1 MTDIDQFGIGDQ
13 IVHIEEVAARP
24 ARFAEMRAPMHPKLR
39 EKLDELGFERF
50 FTHQAEAYD
59 AYSAGKDIVVVTGTN
74 SGKTMCYHLPTL
86 QSCLTEPAARALY
99 LFPTKALAQ
108 DQLKRLNN
116 LLIPPLK
123 AGTYDGDTPQ
133 SNRSAIRKMAHV
145 VLSNP
150 DMLHVG
156 ILPGHENW
164 TTFHKNLRVIVI
176 DEMHTYRGVFGSH
189 VANLMRRLLRLCES
203 HRNRPQI
210 IACSATISNPME
222 AFRKLTGRDPELISE
237 DGSPQGKR
245 TFIFWN
251 PPMLKDASRASAN
264 ATAAH
269 IVSDLTERGLK
280 SLTFCRARVST
291 ELVLRYARKNLS
303 ETHDEKKI
311 ESYRAGY
318 TPKERREIEKAVA
331 KGDIKAL
338 VATNAMELGVD
349 IGGLDA
355 VVMNGYPGSISSF
368 WQQAGRAGRGSQ
380 DGIAIMVAH
389 DDPLEQFLLREPEVL
404 LQKPVERVALN
415 PENSQILSRHLLCAA
430 HERPI
435 SAGELERFG
444 SSALDLAESMDRAG
458 ELSYRAGAF
467 YYPSF
472 EPPSLGVNIRG
483 TNGTS
488 VKLIADGEEVGSM
501 EQWRAMQYAHPGAV
515 YLHRGYTFLVK
526 SLDLELGVAQISR
539 EDVPFYTQ
547 PVTQSSVEQLAQIS
561 TQEMGIADYSFVS
574 IRVTDMVTA
583 YKQKSVDGDRVLDV
597 IDLDFP
603 PQTFETVAVR
613 IDFPSRSPLES
624 KGDDPF
630 EYPAALHA
638 CEHAFV
644 GVAPLIAGCDRN
656 DLGSAW
662 YTVAPDTMCPSI
674 FVFDRTPG
682 GVGLSEQLMESL
694 EAWRNS
700 ARHMLET
707 CPCADGC
714 PACLLSSRCEA
725 GNEHLNKRGAIALF
739 GMI

>member
-1 MTDIDQFGIGDQ
+1 MNVPELQSLSEQ
-13 IVHIEEVAARP
+13 IVHIEEVDARR
-24 ARFAEMRAPMHPKLR
+24 ARFAPITAKMHPKLK
-39 EKLDELGFERF
+39 EQVELLGFEQL
-50 FTHQAEAYD
+50 FTHQAEAFD
-59 AYSAGKDIVVVTGTN
+59 AFSEGKDLVVVTGTN
-74 SGKTMCYHLPTL
+74 SGKTLCYHLPTIQAL
-86 QSCLTEPAARALY
+86 LSEPAARALY

-108 DQLKRLNN
+108 DQLKRLNE
-116 LLIPPLK
+116 LMPSPLK
-123 AGTYDGDTPQ
+123 AATYDGDTPQ
-133 SNRSAIRKMAHV
+133 TQRSSIRKLAHV

-156 ILPGHENW
+156 ILPMHENW
-164 TTFHKNLRVIVI
+164 TSFIKNLRLIVI

-203 HRNRPQI
+203 HRNRPQV
-210 IACSATISNPME
+210 IACSATIGNPMD
-222 AFRKLTGRDPELISE
+222 AFKRLTGREPTLIDE
-237 DGSPQGKR
+237 DGSPQGRR

-251 PPMLKDASRASAN
+251 PPPMKDGSRASAN
-264 ATAAH
+264 ATAAN
-269 IVSDLTERGLK
+269 IVGDLTGRGLK

-303 ETHDEKKI
+303 ENHQESEI

-331 KGDIKAL
+331 KGEIKAL
-338 VATNAMELGVD
+338 IATNAMELGVD

-355 VVMNGYPGSISSF
+355 VVMNGYPGSVSSF
-368 WQQAGRAGRGSQ
+368 WQQAGRAGRGAQ

-404 LQKPVERVALN
+404 LNKPVERIALN
-415 PENSQILSRHLLCAA
+415 SENSQILSRHLLCAA

-435 SAGELERFG
+435 SAQELERFG
-444 SSALDLAESMDRAG
+444 PSALDLAESMDRSG
-458 ELSYRAGAF
+458 ELSYRSGAF
-467 YYPSF
+467 YYASF
-472 EPPSLGVNIRG
+472 EPPALGVNIRG
-483 TNGTS
+483 TGGTGI
-488 VKLIADGEEVGSM
+488 KLLADGEEIGSM
-501 EQWRAMQYAHPGAV
+501 ERWRAMQYAHPGAV
-515 YLHRGYTFLVK
+515 YLHRGYTFLVTH
-526 SLDLELGVAQISR
+526 LDLEQGFAEVQR

-547 PVTQSSVEQLAQIS
+547 PVTQSSVEQLAMVRSEQF
-561 TQEMGIADYSFVS
+561 GIADYSYVG

-613 IDFPSRSPLES
+613 IDLPNQSPLES

-630 EYPAALHA
+630 EYPAAIHGM
-638 CEHAFV
+638 EHALI

-662 YTVAPDTMCPSI
+662 YAVAPDTLCPCI
-674 FVFDRTPG
+674 YIFDRTPG
-682 GVGLSEQLMESL
+682 GVGLSDQLMDSL
-694 EAWRNS
+694 GGWRQS
-700 ARHMLET
+700 ARQLLET
-707 CPCADGC
+707 CKCKDGC

-725 GNEHLNKRGAIALF
+725 GNEHLNKPGAIQLLRLV
-739 GMI
+739 

>member
-1 MTDIDQFGIGDQ
+1 MADFNLLNLGDQ
-13 IVHIEEVAARP
+13 IEHIEEVP
-24 ARFAEMRAPMHPKLR
+24 ARLARYGDIHAPMHPKLR
-39 EKLDELGFERF
+39 ERLDELGFERF
-50 FTHQAEAYD
+50 FTHQAEAFD
-59 AYSAGKDIVVVTGTN
+59 TYSSGKDLVVVTGTN
-74 SGKTMCYHLPTL
+74 SGKTLCYHLPTL
-86 QSCLTEPAARALY
+86 QACLSEPAARALY

-108 DQLKRLNN
+108 DQLKRLNQ
-116 LLIPPLK
+116 LLISPLK

-133 SNRSAIRKMAHV
+133 SSRGAIRKMAHV

-164 TTFHKNLRVIVI
+164 TPFLKNLRLIVI

-189 VANLMRRLLRLCES
+189 VANLLRRLLRLCES

-210 IACSATISNPME
+210 IACSATISNPVE
-222 AFRKLTGRDPELISE
+222 AFRKLTGREPELISE

-251 PPMLKDASRASAN
+251 PPVLNDSRASAN

-291 ELVLRYARKNLS
+291 ELVLRYARKNLK
-303 ETHDEKKI
+303 ETGDETKI

-331 KGDIKAL
+331 KGDIRAL

-389 DDPLEQFLLREPEVL
+389 DDPLEQFLLREPDVL

-435 SAGELERFG
+435 SAGELDRFG
-444 SSALDLAESMDRAG
+444 PTALDLAENMDRAG
-458 ELSYRAGAF
+458 ELSYRSGAF

-488 VKLIADGEEVGSM
+488 VKLVADGEEIGTM

-526 SLDLELGVAQISR
+526 SLDLELGVAQIER
-539 EDVPFYTQ
+539 RDVPFYTQ
-547 PVTQSSVEQLAQIS
+547 PVTQSSVEQLAVIS
-561 TQEMGIADYSFVS
+561 TCEHGIADYSLVA

-583 YKQKSVDGDRVLDV
+583 YKQKSVDGDRVMDV

-613 IDFPSRSPLES
+613 IDFPSQSPLES

-638 CEHAFV
+638 CEHAFA

-662 YTVAPDTMCPSI
+662 YTVAPDTLTPSI
-674 FVFDRTPG
+674 YVFDRTPG
-682 GVGLSEQLMESL
+682 GVGLSDQLMEAL
-694 EAWRNS
+694 ESWRNS
-700 ARHMLET
+700 ARHLLET
-707 CPCADGC
+707 CPCKEGC

-725 GNEHLNKRGAIALF
+725 SNEHLNKPGAMALL
-739 GMI
+739 GMM